1 MSRTHQW
8 RVCAD
13 PQTNATVLHCPL
25 PQLFYL
31 ALFIFIL
38 ALVGVF
44 YPYNRGSLYSALIF
58 LYALTAC
65 IAGYVAASY
74 YKQMEGEFWVR
85 NILLTCFVY
94 CGPFLVMFAFLN
106 TVAIAYRVRHWG
118 VTRQRALG
126 PWPVCRAELQ
136 YSAACRCRT

>member
-1 MSRTHQW
+1 M
-8 RVCAD
+8 
-13 PQTNATVLHCPL
+13 
-25 PQLFYL
+25 
-31 ALFIFIL
+31 
-38 ALVGVF
+38 GVF

-65 IAGYVAASY
+65 VAGYVAASY

-106 TVAIAYRVRHWG
+106 TVAIAYRVRRCC
-118 VTRQRALG
+118 VSRERALG
-126 PWPVCRAELQ
+126 SWRMLHGRAARMGSLWVPCTWCHGATAGASHTVPWGPRGYKGEVAGCAM
-136 YSAACRCRT
+136 S